1 MPDHNQSRRSFL
13 SLIPLGVFG
22 VIFSSISVAAVR
34 FLRPRLIATSAD
46 RWVDVADVA
55 ELTGETPFT
64 KKIQADTV
72 AGWAR
77 TIEERQVVVLPKSN
91 KVLSPVCPHEGCEVF
106 WEQGRNRFSCPCH
119 ESYFGSD
126 GSRLTGPA
134 PRGLDQLPSRVQ
146 DGRLQVQYESFE
158 NNSTTQVK
166 RA

>member
-1 MPDHNQSRRSFL
+1 MAEHNQSRRSFL
-13 SLIPLGVFG
+13 SLIPIGVFG

-34 FLRPRLIATSAD
+34 FLRPRLTASNTD
-46 RWVDVADVA
+46 RWIDIANLSDLGGDTPLTRKIRA
-55 ELTGETPFT
+55 ETLTG
-64 KKIQADTV
+64 
-72 AGWAR
+72 WAK
-77 TIEERQVVVLPKSN
+77 TIEERQVFVLAKSN
-91 KVLSPVCPHEGCEVF
+91 KVLSAVCPHEGCEVF

-119 ESYFGSD
+119 ESYFSPD